1 MLVSLSRNS
10 TDVLID
16 SFWFPGSIVPVGTGT
31 IGIMIPIVPVPTGT
45 MDPGNQKE
53 SIKTSVLFRDKDT
66 NINSSRE
73 LHLKIYTGMVIT
85 IVPGS

>member
-1 MLVSLSRNS
+1 MV
-10 TDVLID
+10 
-16 SFWFPGSIVPVGTGT
+16 
-31 IGIMIPIVPVPTGT
+31 IPIVPVRTGT

-53 SIKTSVLFRDKDT
+53 STNTPVLFRDKDT

-73 LHLKIYTGMVIT
+73 LHLKIYTGMVIP